1 VAAVAVVSGVVAA
14 KILLKVGDTQ
24 NLFCSY
30 HYPGII
36 ILKLSNISISFRLE
50 LTGSSAFNRENL
62 S

>member
-1 VAAVAVVSGVVAA
+1 VVVAA

-24 NLFCSY
+24 NLFYS
-30 HYPGII
+30 HHPPNII
-36 ILKLSNISISFRLE
+36 ILELSDISISFGLE